1 MSEIIFREG
10 LELLDN
16 KEFEPAINKFSL
28 LLDKEPNHIQGLF
41 CRAICYR
48 NTGKLE
54 LSIADFSKAISL
66 QKDNADI
73 YAERAVSQL
82 HLKQPQLAIIDFE
95 KAKELEPENPYR
107 YSSLGFAYSRIRNIE
122 KSIEYYEHAV
132 KLDPEDAVSYNNLA
146 VIHEQ
151 KGNMD
156 KSRELG
162 KKADELTDGPIDGR
176 PKSTPPPSAASISN
190 LKTPKGGIDINPE
203 NNKPSKRAYSN
214 VIKNVLTNNQE
225 FKSFIKFIKN
235 GFKIKK

>member
-1 MSEIIFREG
+1 MLEIILREG
-10 LELLDN
+10 LELLNN

-28 LLDKEPNHIQGLF
+28 LLDEEPNHIEGLC

-48 NTGKLE
+48 NTEKLE

-82 HLKQPQLAIIDFE
+82 HLQQPQLAIIDFE

-151 KGNMD
+151 KGDID
-156 KSRELG
+156 KSKKLG
-162 KKADELTDGPIDGR
+162 QKADELTDGPLEDR
-176 PKSTPPPSAASISN
+176 PKPPPSAVSVPN
-190 LKTPKGGIDINPE
+190 LKTPKGAIDIKPE
-203 NNKPSKRAYSN
+203 NNKPSKKAYSN